1 MDIDLKGRSAL
12 VTGST
17 GGIGYA
23 IAKALGQLGAT
34 VAVNGRTGER
44 INAAIER
51 LCGEVPGAGFV
62 AGIGDVGTEEGA
74 AELVAALPKV
84 DILINNAGIFEPKP
98 FFEISDGEWRR
109 FFEINVMSGIRLA
122 RAYGPG
128 MVERGWGRIVFIA
141 SESGINIPVEMVHYG
156 MTKTAQ
162 LAVSRGLAETVGGSG
177 VTVNSVLPGPTLTE
191 GVADFLESMG
201 GGQGDEKGDLEAK
214 GRAFIAENRPTSLL
228 KRLAQPEEVASMVA
242 YLCTPAASATTGAA
256 LRVDGGVL
264 RGIA

>member
-23 IAKALGQLGAT
+23 VARELAQLGAY

-44 INAAIER
+44 VEAAIAR
-51 LCGEVPGAGFV
+51 LRGEVPGAEFI

-74 AELVAALPKV
+74 AELLAALPRV

-98 FFEISDGEWRR
+98 FFEIADAEWRR
-109 FFEINVMSGIRLA
+109 FFEMNVMSGIRLS

-141 SESGINIPVEMVHYG
+141 SESGVNIPPEMVHYG
-156 MTKTAQ
+156 VTKTAQ
-162 LAVSRGLAETVGGSG
+162 LAVSRGLAETVG
-177 VTVNSVLPGPTLTE
+177 
-191 GVADFLESMG
+191 A
-201 GGQGDEKGDLEAK
+201 
-214 GRAFIAENRPTSLL
+214 
-228 KRLAQPEEVASMVA
+228 
-242 YLCTPAASATTGAA
+242 AASPSTACSPA
-256 LRVDGGVL
+256 RP
-264 RGIA
+264 

>member
-44 INAAIER
+44 VNAAIER
-51 LCGEVPGAGFV
+51 LRGEVPGAGFV

-98 FFEISDGEWRR
+98 FFEIPDGEWRR
-109 FFEINVMSGIRLA
+109 FFEVNVMSGIRLA

-201 GGQGDEKGDLEAK
+201 GGEIRKAIWRPRAAPSSPRTARPRSSSASRSRRRWPAWWPISAPRRPAPRR
-214 GRAFIAENRPTSLL
+214 GRR
-228 KRLAQPEEVASMVA
+228 
-242 YLCTPAASATTGAA
+242 
-256 LRVDGGVL
+256 
-264 RGIA
+264 

>member
-1 MDIDLKGRSAL
+1 MDIDLTGKSAL

-23 IAKALGQLGAT
+23 VAKELAKLGAY
-34 VAVNGRTGER
+34 VAVNGRTAER
-44 INAAIER
+44 VDAAIAQLRE
-51 LCGEVPGAGFV
+51 EV
-62 AGIGDVGTEEGA
+62 AGGQFIAGVGSVSSAEGV
-74 AELVAALPKV
+74 AELVAGLPKV

-98 FFEISDGEWRR
+98 FFEIEDGDWQR
-109 FFEINVMSGIRLA
+109 FFDVNVMSGVRLS
-122 RAYGPG
+122 RAYAPG
-128 MVERGWGRIVFIA
+128 MVERGWGRVVFIA
-141 SESGINIPVEMVHYG
+141 SESAINIPSEMVHYG

-191 GVADFLESMG
+191 GVADFLKSMG
-201 GGQGDEKGDLEAK
+201 GAGADLEETGK
-214 GRAFIAENRPTSLL
+214 SFIAENRPTSLI
-228 KRLAQPEEVASMVA
+228 KRLARPEEVASMVA